1 MGATEVIV
9 NSSEDEMS
17 QMTIEGLSPQ
27 ISDEE
32 SDTSS
37 CPGTTAGHCERP
49 SGPITE
55 AYEEQHPPSSFPF
68 SQIGLWTKELT
79 GSELE
84 AQRDIEVCR
93 RVHKLGAQIEDFA
106 MIYTKLVKQSSPR
119 PSVELLCSKI
129 SNAKLV
135 RYIGY
140 LAQGGANRLH
150 SWRELLSDEECLTA
164 LVVGIV
170 GMALKEH
177 VFSALWFGGNSAQIK
192 ELEDLEDDQVD
203 DDGK

>member
-9 NSSEDEMS
+9 NSSEDES
-17 QMTIEGLSPQ
+17 TIEGLSPQ

-32 SDTSS
+32 SATSGR
-37 CPGTTAGHCERP
+37 PGTTAGQRERP
-49 SGPITE
+49 SGPVTE
-55 AYEEQHPPSSFPF
+55 VYEEQHPPSSFPF
-68 SQIGLWTKELT
+68 SQIGLWKNELI

-84 AQRDIEVCR
+84 AKRDVEVCR
-93 RVHKLGAQIEDFA
+93 RVHKLRAQIEDFA
-106 MIYTKLVKQSSPR
+106 MVYSTMVKKSSPR
-119 PSVELLCSKI
+119 PSVELLCSNVG
-129 SNAKLV
+129 NAELV

-140 LAQGGANRLH
+140 LAQGGANGLH
-150 SWRELLSDEECLTA
+150 SWRELLTDKECLTA

-177 VFSALWFGGNSAQIK
+177 VFSALWFGGNSAQVE
-192 ELEDLEDDQVD
+192 ELEQLEEDQMH

>member
-9 NSSEDEMS
+9 NFSEDES
-17 QMTIEGLSPQ
+17 TIEGLSPQ

-32 SDTSS
+32 SATSS
-37 CPGTTAGHCERP
+37 CPGTTAGQCERP
-49 SGPITE
+49 SGPVTE
-55 AYEEQHPPSSFPF
+55 AYEEQHPPSLFPF

-84 AQRDIEVCR
+84 AARDVEVCR
-93 RVHKLGAQIEDFA
+93 RVHKLRAQVQDFA
-106 MIYTKLVKQSSPR
+106 MVYATMVTKSLPR
-119 PSVELLCSKI
+119 PSVELLCRNV

-140 LAQGGANRLH
+140 LAQGGANGLH
-150 SWRELLSDEECLTA
+150 SWRELLTDKECMTA
-164 LVVGIV
+164 LIVGIV

-177 VFSALWFGGNSAQIK
+177 VFSALWFGGNSAQIN
-192 ELEDLEDDQVD
+192 ELEDLQEDQVD